1 MGPGWDAY
9 LDRCAKLSNC
19 DLISYDCYL
28 QLQNP
33 ASQRVRGI
41 DRYFENLRLYR
52 DASHRNGLPF
62 WNTVLCIGHWM
73 YSCPNLDEIRW
84 QFNTSVACGAH
95 GISWFHLY
103 LPKPILN
110 YRLPPV
116 DEFWQETQ
124 TYHDIRRVQQN
135 FHRTYGDLF
144 SRLVSTRVSYFP
156 FALGNGSQEWMP
168 SELLSG
174 FVPQFGQATPLVI
187 GEFADVEGRR
197 YVMFVDNSQTKD
209 ACDHVKTLFPKNVKL
224 YVFDYGCEGQERPA
238 GNYEGPHPDGNHL
251 RDWRWLAPGQEALYR
266 VEVIK

>member
-28 QLQNP
+28 PLQNP

-95 GISWFHLY
+95 GISWFHWY

-124 TYHDIRRVQQN
+124 TYHDIRRVQ
-135 FHRTYGDLF
+135 
-144 SRLVSTRVSYFP
+144 
-156 FALGNGSQEWMP
+156 
-168 SELLSG
+168 
-174 FVPQFGQATPLVI
+174 
-187 GEFADVEGRR
+187 
-197 YVMFVDNSQTKD
+197 
-209 ACDHVKTLFPKNVKL
+209 
-224 YVFDYGCEGQERPA
+224 
-238 GNYEGPHPDGNHL
+238 
-251 RDWRWLAPGQEALYR
+251 
-266 VEVIK
+266 